1 MMDCLLANTSARN
14 PEIGVKAPLSR
25 VLCHA
30 RGDLIYAAQSRRS
43 ENSTDAAG
51 IVTEAAAGIADAAG
65 AESSKRGG
73 QRFRP
78 LCNERTFTI
87 GHGHVGNIVTHRIV
101 GGRTESAQREVSP

>member
-51 IVTEAAAGIADAAG
+51 TDSFTHCLPIAGQVAVQQLWHRCAVFLYQRQ
-65 AESSKRGG
+65 RG
-73 QRFRP
+73 R
-78 LCNERTFTI
+78 C
-87 GHGHVGNIVTHRIV
+87 GNDMAR
-101 GGRTESAQREVSP
+101 

>member
-14 PEIGVKAPLSR
+14 PEIGVKTPLSR
-25 VLCHA
+25 ALCHA
-30 RGDLIYAAQSRRS
+30 QGDLIYATQSQPP
-43 ENSTDAAG
+43 ENGKDATGA
-51 IVTEAAAGIADAAG
+51 VTEAAAGIVDAAG
-65 AESSKRGG
+65 AESTQRAD

-87 GHGHVGNIVTHRIV
+87 GHGHVGYIVTHQIV

>member
-14 PEIGVKAPLSR
+14 PEIGAKTPLSR
-25 VLCHA
+25 ALCHA
-30 RGDLIYAAQSRRS
+30 QGDLIHATQSQRPQ
-43 ENSTDAAG
+43 NGKDAAG
-51 IVTEAAAGIADAAG
+51 GVTEAAAGIANAAG

-101 GGRTESAQREVSP
+101 GGRTESIQREVSP

>member
-14 PEIGVKAPLSR
+14 PEIGAKAPLSR

-65 AESSKRGG
+65 AESTQRAD

-87 GHGHVGNIVTHRIV
+87 GHGHVGYIVTHQIV

>member
-14 PEIGVKAPLSR
+14 SEIGVKAPLSR

-101 GGRTESAQREVSP
+101 GGRTESIQREVSP

>member
-14 PEIGVKAPLSR
+14 PEIGAKAPLSR

-30 RGDLIYAAQSRRS
+30 QGNLIHAEQSRRS
-43 ENSTDAAG
+43 ESSKDAAG
-51 IVTEAAAGIADAAG
+51 VVTETAAGIADAAG
-65 AESSKRGG
+65 AESSKRGS

-101 GGRTESAQREVSP
+101 GGRTESTQREVSP